1 MRKAAR
7 QAGLADYVNLW
18 AGQAYPLTATAPA
31 ADLVRDLW
39 EEAQAAL
46 SQAASHVPRP

>member
-1 MRKAAR
+1 MRTAAR

-18 AGQAYPLTATAPA
+18 AGQAYPLTASAPA

-39 EEAQAAL
+39 QQAQAAL
-46 SQAASHVPRP
+46 GQASARFPPP

>member
-1 MRKAAR
+1 
-7 QAGLADYVNLW
+7 VNLW

-39 EEAQAAL
+39 DQARTAL
-46 SQAASHVPRP
+46 GQAASYFPRL